1 MAPSSE
7 PAPSAPKL
15 PASADFNAIYNRI
28 SLASAK
34 QTTFLNSMRAK
45 YPSLA
50 RSSSSS
56 ASTSTPAPSVNN
68 GTFSSLAKP
77 SPAATP
83 STTTTSTTS
92 RTRLADDSDLR
103 FENPN
108 TGLGYA
114 TPKSEEQASAA
125 TRDLSR
131 RLLGRRG
138 REVDNKTAQ
147 KRRVQEEESEEEEG
161 RSGLGR
167 KKKQKRARVDEE
179 DVPEAGDVVVPDIE
193 MHQGDAESGV
203 SEARPE
209 DALAGETRLGKAV
222 APETG
227 EAKTKKTKKK
237 NKKKTKKVDGSV

>member
-7 PAPSAPKL
+7 AAQSAPKL

-56 ASTSTPAPSVNN
+56 SASTSAPANN

-83 STTTTSTTS
+83 TTTTTS
-92 RTRLADDSDLR
+92 RTRVSDDSDLR
-103 FENPN
+103 FENPK

-114 TPKSEEQASAA
+114 APKSEEQASAA

-131 RLLGRRG
+131 RLLGKRG

-167 KKKQKRARVDEE
+167 KKKIKRVRMDEE
-179 DVPEAGDVVVPDIE
+179 DVPEAGDVVVPDVE
-193 MHQGDAESGV
+193 MHRGDAEAGV

-209 DALAGETRLGKAV
+209 DAIRLGEAV
-222 APETG
+222 VPETG
-227 EAKTKKTKKK
+227 EAKTKKKK
-237 NKKKTKKVDGSV
+237 NKKKKKTKKVDGRV

>member
-7 PAPSAPKL
+7 PAQSAPKL

-56 ASTSTPAPSVNN
+56 SASTAAPANN

-83 STTTTSTTS
+83 TTTPTS
-92 RTRLADDSDLR
+92 RTRVADDSDLR

-114 TPKSEEQASAA
+114 APKSEEQASAA

-131 RLLGRRG
+131 RLLGKRG
-138 REVDNKTAQ
+138 READNKTAQ

-167 KKKQKRARVDEE
+167 KKKMHKRVRMDEE
-179 DVPEAGDVVVPDIE
+179 DVPEAGDVGVPDVE
-193 MHQGDAESGV
+193 MHQSDAEAGV

-209 DALAGETRLGKAV
+209 DAMAGDIRLGQAV
-222 APETG
+222 VPETG
-227 EAKTKKTKKK
+227 EAKTKKKNKKK
-237 NKKKTKKVDGSV
+237 KKKTKKVDGSV

>member
-34 QTTFLNSMRAK
+34 QTTFLNSMRAQ

-56 ASTSTPAPSVNN
+56 AATSAPANN
-68 GTFSSLAKP
+68 GTFSSLTKL

-83 STTTTSTTS
+83 TTTTTS
-92 RTRLADDSDLR
+92 RTRVADDSDLR

-114 TPKSEEQASAA
+114 APKSEEQASAA

-131 RLLGRRG
+131 RLLGKRG

-167 KKKQKRARVDEE
+167 KKKTKRVRMDEE
-179 DVPEAGDVVVPDIE
+179 DVPEAGDVVVPDVE
-193 MHQGDAESGV
+193 MHRGDAEAGV

-209 DALAGETRLGKAV
+209 DAIRLGEAV
-222 APETG
+222 VPETG
-227 EAKTKKTKKK
+227 EVKTKKK
-237 NKKKTKKVDGSV
+237 NKKKKKTKKVDGSV

>member
-7 PAPSAPKL
+7 PAQSAPKL

-50 RSSSSS
+50 RSSSSL
-56 ASTSTPAPSVNN
+56 ASTSAPANN

-83 STTTTSTTS
+83 TTTTTS
-92 RTRLADDSDLR
+92 RTRVADDSDLR

-131 RLLGRRG
+131 RLLGKRG

-167 KKKQKRARVDEE
+167 KKKTKRVRMDEE
-179 DVPEAGDVVVPDIE
+179 DVPEAGDVVVPDVE
-193 MHQGDAESGV
+193 MHRGDAEAGV

-209 DALAGETRLGKAV
+209 DAIRLGEAV
-222 APETG
+222 VPETG
-227 EAKTKKTKKK
+227 EAKTKKKNKK
-237 NKKKTKKVDGSV
+237 KKKTKKVDGSV

>member
-7 PAPSAPKL
+7 PAPSAPEL

-50 RSSSSS
+50 RSSSSL
-56 ASTSTPAPSVNN
+56 ASTSAPANN

-83 STTTTSTTS
+83 TTTTTS
-92 RTRLADDSDLR
+92 RTRVADDSDLR

-114 TPKSEEQASAA
+114 APKSEEQASAA
-125 TRDLSR
+125 TRDLRR
-131 RLLGRRG
+131 RLLGKRG

-167 KKKQKRARVDEE
+167 KKKTKRVRMDEE
-179 DVPEAGDVVVPDIE
+179 DVPEAGDVVVPDVE
-193 MHQGDAESGV
+193 MHRGDAEAGV

-209 DALAGETRLGKAV
+209 DAIRLGEAV
-222 APETG
+222 VPETG
-227 EAKTKKTKKK
+227 EAKTKKKNKK
-237 NKKKTKKVDGSV
+237 KKKTKKVDGSV

>member
-50 RSSSSS
+50 RSSSSAS
-56 ASTSTPAPSVNN
+56 ASTSAPANN
-68 GTFSSLAKP
+68 GTFSSLTKL

-83 STTTTSTTS
+83 TTTTTS
-92 RTRLADDSDLR
+92 RTRVADDSDLR

-114 TPKSEEQASAA
+114 APKSEEQASAA

-131 RLLGRRG
+131 RLLGKRG

-167 KKKQKRARVDEE
+167 KKKIKRVRMDEE
-179 DVPEAGDVVVPDIE
+179 DIPEAGDVVVVPDVE
-193 MHQGDAESGV
+193 THRGDAEAGV

-209 DALAGETRLGKAV
+209 DAIRLGEAV
-222 APETG
+222 VPETG
-227 EAKTKKTKKK
+227 EAKTKKKNKK
-237 NKKKTKKVDGSV
+237 KKKTKKVDGSI

>member
-50 RSSSSS
+50 RSSSSL
-56 ASTSTPAPSVNN
+56 ASTSAPANN

-83 STTTTSTTS
+83 TTTTTS
-92 RTRLADDSDLR
+92 RTRVADDSDLR

-114 TPKSEEQASAA
+114 APKSEEQASAA

-131 RLLGRRG
+131 RLLGKRG

-167 KKKQKRARVDEE
+167 KKKTKRVRMDEE
-179 DVPEAGDVVVPDIE
+179 DVPEAGDVVVPDVE
-193 MHQGDAESGV
+193 MHRGDAEAGV

-209 DALAGETRLGKAV
+209 DAIRLGEAV
-222 APETG
+222 VPETG
-227 EAKTKKTKKK
+227 EAKTKKKNKK
-237 NKKKTKKVDGSV
+237 KKKTKKVDGSV

>member
-50 RSSSSS
+50 RSSSSL
-56 ASTSTPAPSVNN
+56 ASTSAPANN

-83 STTTTSTTS
+83 TTTTTS
-92 RTRLADDSDLR
+92 RTRVADDSDLR

-114 TPKSEEQASAA
+114 APKSEEQASAA

-131 RLLGRRG
+131 RLLGKRG

-167 KKKQKRARVDEE
+167 KKKTKRVRMDEE
-179 DVPEAGDVVVPDIE
+179 DIPEAGDVVVPDVE
-193 MHQGDAESGV
+193 MHRGDAEAGV

-209 DALAGETRLGKAV
+209 DAIRLGEAV
-222 APETG
+222 VPETG
-227 EAKTKKTKKK
+227 EAKTKKK
-237 NKKKTKKVDGSV
+237 NKKKKTKKVDGSV

>member
-50 RSSSSS
+50 RSSSSL
-56 ASTSTPAPSVNN
+56 ASTSAPANN

-83 STTTTSTTS
+83 TTTTTS
-92 RTRLADDSDLR
+92 RTRVADDSDLR

-114 TPKSEEQASAA
+114 APKSEEQASAA

-131 RLLGRRG
+131 RLLGKRG

-167 KKKQKRARVDEE
+167 KKKTKRVRMDEE
-179 DVPEAGDVVVPDIE
+179 DVPEAGDVVVPDVE
-193 MHQGDAESGV
+193 MHRGDAEAGV

-209 DALAGETRLGKAV
+209 DAIRLGEAV
-222 APETG
+222 VPETG
-227 EAKTKKTKKK
+227 EPKTKKK
-237 NKKKTKKVDGSV
+237 NKKKKKTKKVDGSV

>member
-50 RSSSSS
+50 RSSSSL
-56 ASTSTPAPSVNN
+56 ASTSAPANN

-83 STTTTSTTS
+83 TTTTTS
-92 RTRLADDSDLR
+92 RTRVADDSDLR

-114 TPKSEEQASAA
+114 APKSEEHASAA

-131 RLLGRRG
+131 RLLGKRG

-167 KKKQKRARVDEE
+167 KKKTKRVRMDEE
-179 DVPEAGDVVVPDIE
+179 DVPEAGDVVVPDVE
-193 MHQGDAESGV
+193 MHRGDAEAGV

-209 DALAGETRLGKAV
+209 DAIRLGEAV
-222 APETG
+222 VPETG
-227 EAKTKKTKKK
+227 EAKTKKK
-237 NKKKTKKVDGSV
+237 NKKKKTTKKVDGSV

>member
-7 PAPSAPKL
+7 PAQSAPRL

-50 RSSSSS
+50 RSSSSLD
-56 ASTSTPAPSVNN
+56 STSAPANN
-68 GTFSSLAKP
+68 GTFSSLTKL

-83 STTTTSTTS
+83 TTTTTS
-92 RTRLADDSDLR
+92 RTRVADDSDLR

-114 TPKSEEQASAA
+114 APKSEEQASAA
-125 TRDLSR
+125 KRDLSR
-131 RLLGRRG
+131 RLLGKRG

-167 KKKQKRARVDEE
+167 KKKTKRVRMDEE
-179 DVPEAGDVVVPDIE
+179 DVPEAGDVVVVPDVE
-193 MHQGDAESGV
+193 THRGDAEAGV

-209 DALAGETRLGKAV
+209 DAIRLGEAV
-222 APETG
+222 VPETG
-227 EAKTKKTKKK
+227 EAKTKKKNKK
-237 NKKKTKKVDGSV
+237 KKKTKKVDGSV